1 MAAPATMGSGVKIV
15 LLVMLALPQL
25 HAATYDVIVA
35 GLGGTP
41 EYQTQFDKWASDLEH
56 NLQANGPDTHIQ
68 KITGAAATRDNLR
81 HVLTDLAG
89 SLRPDDAFA
98 LMMIGH
104 GTFDGT
110 EYKYNIPGP
119 DITAEELAQ
128 LLNRLPATRQLVV
141 NMTSCSGASLPV
153 LARKDRIVITAT
165 KSGTEKNATVFARY
179 WIDAL
184 QDPAAD
190 ADHNGSVS
198 ALEAFE
204 YARRK
209 TAGYFDAEKLLATE
223 HPLLSDNGTATG
235 IRDVKAPGANTFM
248 AAAFPVLR
256 PPTET
261 ATAVNP
267 EKQQLLSKKQ
277 ELEAKIDKLKY
288 QKASM
293 EPDEYKQQ
301 LTALLLELART
312 QADIDR

>member
-1 MAAPATMGSGVKIV
+1 MGCRVRFLLLSLLAFAP
-15 LLVMLALPQL
+15 LQ
-25 HAATYDVIVA
+25 AATYDVIVA

-41 EYQTQFDKWASDLEH
+41 EYQAQFDKWATDLEH
-56 NLQANGPDTHIQ
+56 NLQASGPDTHIQ

-89 SLRPDDAFA
+89 NIRSDDAFA

-119 DITAEELAQ
+119 DITAAELAQ

-153 LARKDRIVITAT
+153 LAHKDRVVITAT

-209 TAGYFDAEKLLATE
+209 TAGYFEAEKLLATE
-223 HPLLSDNGTATG
+223 HPMLSDNGTAAG
-235 IRDVKAPGANTFM
+235 IRDPKAPGANTFM

-261 ATAVNP
+261 ATAANP

-277 ELEAKIDKLKY
+277 ELEAKIDRLKY
-288 QKASM
+288 EKASM
-293 EPDEYKQQ
+293 EPGEYKQQ